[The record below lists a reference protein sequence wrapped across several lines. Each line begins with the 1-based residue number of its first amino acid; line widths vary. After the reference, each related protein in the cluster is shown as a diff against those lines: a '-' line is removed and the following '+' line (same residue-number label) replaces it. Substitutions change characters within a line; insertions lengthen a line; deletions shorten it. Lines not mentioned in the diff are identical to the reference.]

1 MTRYSRFAS
10 GWRWLPEFGSPDNP
24 AVLRGLL
31 AYSPLQNVRPG
42 VHYPATLLSV
52 GDHDDVVTPA
62 HSYKFAAML
71 QANQAGAGP
80 VLLRVVRDAGFGAAT
95 PAASRMALDADRL
108 AFLVRALGVG
118 TL

>member
-1 MTRYSRFAS
+1 MARYSRFAR
-10 GWRWLPEFGSPDNP
+10 GWRWTPEFGSPDN
-24 AVLRGLL
+24 ASALRVLL

-42 VHYPATLLSV
+42 VHYPATFLTV

-62 HSYKFAAML
+62 HSYKFVAML
-71 QANQAGAGP
+71 QSNQAGSGP
-80 VLLRVVRDAGFGAAT
+80 ELLRVVHDAGFGPAAPAAT
-95 PAASRMALDADRL
+95 RIAVAADRL